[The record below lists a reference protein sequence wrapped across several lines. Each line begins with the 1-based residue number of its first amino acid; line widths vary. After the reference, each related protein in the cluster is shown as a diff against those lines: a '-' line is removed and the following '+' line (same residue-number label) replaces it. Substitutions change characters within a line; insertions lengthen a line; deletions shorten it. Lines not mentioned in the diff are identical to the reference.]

1 MMKRFQ
7 PIASLTVLTGLALL
21 SSEPS
26 LAQLPTIAP
35 SESRAIPL
43 PTRGQSAFSE
53 SDYFLGGGDRISI
66 DIFEV
71 PQYSGTYQVPIDG
84 VISLPLVG
92 GVPIGGLTLQQASE
106 LISSR
111 YAAYLKRPII
121 TIRLLSTRPL
131 NVFVS
136 GEVKNPGSFS
146 IPLIGGAGDQPG
158 IQYPTLSE
166 ALKTA
171 GGVTLAS
178 DISQIQVRRRTS
190 RDGEEVF
197 NVNFQDFIQTGNP
210 RSSLT
215 LRDGDAIYVP
225 AATEVSLRQVR
236 QLATLEFAA
245 DVNAGRT
252 ISVVGEVD
260 RPGSYYI
267 QLAAPGV
274 EATLPT
280 VTRAIQEA
288 GGITALADV
297 RNIQLRRLTKA
308 GTEQVFGVNL
318 WQLLQTGDISQDTVL
333 QDGDTIVVPKASDI
347 SAAEAAEL
355 ASARF
360 SPDTIQV
367 SVVGEVRNPGIVN
380 LLPNTPLNQALMTA
394 GGFNRSRADNDRV
407 TLIRLNPDGSVVSR
421 EVPIDLAQGVNEQG
435 NPLLRDDD
443 IIVVGRNQA
452 TAIADSLDDFLRAGA
467 NALSWFSI
475 PSRIFGI
482 LDVLGI
488 IDTDNSSSGD

>member
-1 MMKRFQ
+1 MNKRLLR
-7 PIASLTVLTGLALL
+7 IARLMALL
-21 SSEPS
+21 AGSAILAPAPS

-35 SESRAIPL
+35 TVPRPIPL
-43 PTRGQSAFSE
+43 PNAAPPSFQE
-53 SDYFLGGGDRISI
+53 SSYFLGGGDRISI
-66 DIFEV
+66 DVFEV

-92 GVPIGGLTLQQASE
+92 GVPIGGLTLEQASN

-111 YAAYLKRPII
+111 YSAFLKRPII

-166 ALKTA
+166 ALKAA

-190 RDGEEVF
+190 GGGEEAF
-197 NVNFQDFIQTGNP
+197 AVNFQDFIETGNP

-252 ISVVGEVD
+252 VSVVGEVE

-267 QLAAPGV
+267 QLSQPGV
-274 EATLPT
+274 QSSLPT
-280 VTRAIQEA
+280 LTRAIQEA
-288 GGITALADV
+288 GGITPLADI
-297 RNIQLRRLTKA
+297 RNVQLRRLTKA
-308 GTEQVFGVNL
+308 GTEQLIEVNL
-318 WQLLQTGDISQDTVL
+318 WQLLQAGDISQDTVL
-333 QDGDTIVVPKASDI
+333 QDGDTIIIPKASDL

-355 ASARF
+355 ANARF

-367 SVVGEVRNPGIVN
+367 SVVGEVSDPGLVN
-380 LLPNTPLNQALMTA
+380 LPPNTPLNQALMTA

-421 EVPIDLAQGVNEQG
+421 EVPIDLAQGVNEQS
-435 NPLLRDDD
+435 NPLLRDND
-443 IIVVGRNQA
+443 IIVVGRNRP
-452 TAIADSLDDFLRAGA
+452 TAIADSLDDFLRSGA

-475 PSRIFGI
+475 PSRIFSI

-488 IDTDNSSSGD
+488 INIDDNSGN